1 VIQQLSVG
9 LDLNLPFGTSLAR
22 ADCDLTTDAAS
33 TTAAWLTAAG
43 WVLRLLAWVFAALFI
58 AGFTSAVRKT

>member
-9 LDLNLPFGTSLAR
+9 LDLNLPAGTSLAR
-22 ADCDLTTDAAS
+22 AGCDLTKNAAS
-33 TTAAWLTAAG
+33 AAAAWLTTAA

-58 AGFTSAVRKT
+58 AGFTSAVRKA